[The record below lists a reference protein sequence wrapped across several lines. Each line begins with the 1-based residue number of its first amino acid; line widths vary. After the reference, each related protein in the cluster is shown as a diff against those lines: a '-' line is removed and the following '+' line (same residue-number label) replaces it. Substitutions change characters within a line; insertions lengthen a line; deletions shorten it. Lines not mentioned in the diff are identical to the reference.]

1 MLKLNLKGK
10 GFLIW
15 AVTLLLLSAVALNSG
30 EIVFLG
36 PMFIL
41 LAPGFLVLGIALGA
55 TFFAR
60 FYIKRY
66 VNSWIFF
73 LVVLI
78 FFGLNTRIPTLV
90 SDLFTV
96 KWSEENFTRKQAVA
110 LSQPIKII
118 YSGDAFGARRFPYDS
133 ARPHCYGD
141 GCFVTKGFRTPL
153 PHIENDYWSES
164 PVSVALDAGFT
175 IAHANEHAPTL
186 EIETKTNEFLLFV
199 NLRLTNADG
208 DTISSAKY
216 VYRNGF
222 PFEPIDDSESAD
234 YNKGFSPELKRN
246 FLWHGNYVNY
256 LISDLVASVRSYPI
270 KHFLSKNFEF
280 RDQMNQPEKIQEV
293 KLEVVVEENFD
304 PTLVFKGG
312 DRENAKDPWLE
323 KSWDENRYKYCDT
336 LLKKESPE
344 TNGGLTQVW
353 WKFVNDSSGRIK
365 IRRTS
370 HELCD
375 ENAVWSFDY
384 GSKHPSVM
392 IAKYK
397 ISGELQYQIFF
408 QRPEKIDGY
417 DGMIRRKTFH
427 EKDGHVYFEWMELHR
442 SGFDLAIKRNM
453 AVRFLEPG
461 K

>member
-10 GFLIW
+10 GLLIW
-15 AVTLLLLSAVALNSG
+15 AVTLLLLSAIALKSG
-30 EIVFLG
+30 EIMFLA
-36 PMFIL
+36 PFIL
-41 LAPGFLVLGIALGA
+41 LAPGLLVLGLALGA

-66 VNSWIFF
+66 ESSWIFF
-73 LVVLI
+73 LIVLI

-96 KWSEENFTRKQAVA
+96 KWSEENFTRKQTVA

-133 ARPHCYGD
+133 ARPRCD
-141 GCFVTKGFRTPL
+141 GENCFVAKGFRTPL
-153 PHIENDYWSES
+153 PHIDDDYWSES

-186 EIETKTNEFLLFV
+186 EIETKTKEFLLFV

-208 DTISSAKY
+208 DAISTAKY

-222 PFEPIDDSESAD
+222 PFEPIDDSESVG
-234 YNKGFSPELKRN
+234 YYKMFSPELKRN

-256 LISDLVASVRSYPI
+256 LTSNLVASVRSYPI

-280 RDQMNQPEKIQEV
+280 RDQLNQPEKIQEV
-293 KLEVVVEENFD
+293 KLEVVEEENFD
-304 PTLVFKGG
+304 PELVFKGI
-312 DRENAKDPWLE
+312 DRESAKDPWPE
-323 KSWDENRYKYCDT
+323 KGWDEKRYKYCDT

-344 TNGGLTQVW
+344 AKGGLSQVW
-353 WKFVNDSSGRIK
+353 WKFVNDPSGRIK
-365 IRRTS
+365 IRRS
-370 HELCD
+370 SLQLCD
-375 ENAVWSFDY
+375 ENTIWLFDY
-384 GSKHPSVM
+384 GLKHPDM
-392 IAKYK
+392 IIAKYK
-397 ISGELQYQIFF
+397 INGELQYQIFF
-408 QRPEKIDGY
+408 QRPAKIDGY
-417 DGMIRRKTFH
+417 DGEIRQKTFH
-427 EKDGHVYFEWMELHR
+427 EKDGHVYFEWMEAHR
-442 SGFDLAIKRNM
+442 SGFDLAIKKNM
-453 AVRFLEPG
+453 LVRFLEPR